1 MSSDETAAP
10 TGRGRRAHRRRSSRR
25 AVGPRS
31 ARLPYPLAA
40 AAVGLLVA
48 VLTQVLV
55 FGGGQAC
62 EVVRGTSSCGSAGGG
77 FMLLAIGVLMVLAGA
92 RLLRTLAVPEPVITS
107 VLGVALL
114 TILVLAVLID
124 VIFSVWMWVVLPVLA
139 AVAFAFSAWAATRL
153 SAAGSG

>member
-31 ARLPYPLAA
+31 GRLPYPLAA

-62 EVVRGTSSCGSAGGG
+62 EVVRGTSSCGSAGG
-77 FMLLAIGVLMVLAGA
+77 FMLLAIGVLMILAGA

>member
-10 TGRGRRAHRRRSSRR
+10 TGRGRRAQRRRSSRR
-25 AVGPRS
+25 RVGPRS

-48 VLTQVLV
+48 VLTLVLV
-55 FGGGQAC
+55 LGGGQAC
-62 EVVRGTSSCGSAGGG
+62 EVVRGTSSCGSAGG
-77 FMLLAIGVLMVLAGA
+77 FMLLVIGVLMILAGA

-114 TILVLAVLID
+114 TIVVLAVLID

-139 AVAFAFSAWAATRL
+139 AAAFAFSAWAATRL